1 MENVVDRKRKTAKTK
16 NCENPKKRFRATPAS
31 EQQHTVGLVVLK
43 KLIEAR
49 RGDEL
54 LKILSYLEGK
64 ILPIVT
70 ENLSFSKTRC

>member
-1 MENVVDRKRKTAKTK
+1 MIFINMENVV
-16 NCENPKKRFRATPAS
+16 NSS

-70 ENLSFSKTRC
+70 ESL

>member
-1 MENVVDRKRKTAKTK
+1 MENVV
-16 NCENPKKRFRATPAS
+16 NPPEK
-31 EQQHTVGLVVLK
+31 QHTVGLVVLK